1 VVPPAILMELL
12 DGCRSATVPCRSSAT
27 FACLRFGELAA
38 LRHCD
43 LDLAGTTVRVV
54 RSTVEMD
61 DGRLIADD
69 PKSHAGRRVV
79 AIPRD
84 RPGDAVAS

>member
-1 VVPPAILMELL
+1 MLL
-12 DGCRSATVPCRSSAT
+12 LET

-38 LRHCD
+38 LRRYG
-43 LDLAGTTVRVV
+43 LDLAGRPVRVV
-54 RSTVEMD
+54 RSTNEMD
-61 DGRLIADD
+61 DGRPIADD

-79 AIPRD
+79 AIPGD